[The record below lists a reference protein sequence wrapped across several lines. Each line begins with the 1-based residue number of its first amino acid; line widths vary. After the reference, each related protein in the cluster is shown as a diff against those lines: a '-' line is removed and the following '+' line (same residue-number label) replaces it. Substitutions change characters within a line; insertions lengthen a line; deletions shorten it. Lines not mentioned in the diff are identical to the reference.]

1 MSVLDKESL
10 TIELTR
16 VYAAPRELVFR
27 MWTEPEHLDK
37 WCRPESFTVSS
48 SGGEVRPGGAWH
60 STITSPAGENYRM
73 GGVYREIVENEKI
86 AFTHQ
91 WLNSDGS
98 RSPERLITVTLEDA
112 PEGGT
117 KMTFVEGPFDDLEA
131 WESNGEGWSSVLD
144 SLGDYL
150 KSGS

>member
-1 MSVLDKESL
+1 MSVQEKKTL

-16 VYAAPRELVFR
+16 VFPAPRDLVFR
-27 MWTEPEHLDK
+27 MWTDPEHLNK
-37 WCRPESFTVSS
+37 WCRPENFTVTA
-48 SGGEVRPGGAWH
+48 SGGDIRPGGAWH
-60 STITSPAGENYRM
+60 STITSPEGENYRM
-73 GGVYREIVENEKI
+73 AGEYQEIVENEKI

-91 WLNSDGS
+91 WHNSDGS

-117 KMTFVEGPFDDLEA
+117 RLTFVETPFDDREA